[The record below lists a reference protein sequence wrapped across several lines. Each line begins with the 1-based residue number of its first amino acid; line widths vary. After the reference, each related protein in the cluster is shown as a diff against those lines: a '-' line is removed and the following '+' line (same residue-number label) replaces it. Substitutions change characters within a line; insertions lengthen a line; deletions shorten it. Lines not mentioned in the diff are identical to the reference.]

1 MSLVRVAASPVK
13 LLHCFFKARRQ
24 EHNYESGHTE
34 QQEFCLKVGTERER
48 MWRRAAGFRPRAYLM
63 GESASLS
70 RAVCG
75 GPEDE
80 SL

>member
-1 MSLVRVAASPVK
+1 M
-13 LLHCFFKARRQ
+13 
-24 EHNYESGHTE
+24 
-34 QQEFCLKVGTERER
+34 KVSTERER
-48 MWRRAAGFRPRAYLM
+48 PWRRVAGFCPGACLM